1 MNPVLVSFLHVDP
14 LEGNTCF
21 QLIPVNSI
29 IYFEAQ
35 RWAGHAPLCSQNNC
49 WSIAFLGG
57 SSVPVPWGLQL
68 LPGSADK
75 AAQLGFHPPF
85 PLCLSPH

>member
-1 MNPVLVSFLHVDP
+1 MAHPFGISSALVSFSHVDP
-14 LEGNTCF
+14 LEGNACF
-21 QLIPVNSI
+21 QSIPVNSI
-29 IYFEAQ
+29 IYFGGQHWTGQQLEY
-35 RWAGHAPLCSQNNC
+35 
-49 WSIAFLGG
+49 SIPG